1 MGRMDGKVALISGG
15 ARAGWARPRPSCSPA
30 RARQWSSAT
39 CWMRRAK
46 RPPQSIAAEGGR
58 CRFVHLDV
66 TQVADWEAAVAE
78 AVSQFGSL
86 DVLVNNAGIGS
97 SSFQIHEEPVE
108 LWDRTIDVNLKG
120 VFLGTRTAVPAMLEA
135 GGGSIINISSQLGIV
150 GVPYNGSAYQT
161 SKGGVRIFTKAAA
174 LQYADRGIRVN
185 SVHPGPIV
193 TEMTR
198 AGRDDPEPPVESCWP
213 ASPWAATASLRRS
226 PTPCSTWRLTS
237 RPSSPAARWL
247 WTEAGRPS
255 RSGTFD
261 LGEPLQLIEHLL
273 L

>member
-1 MGRMDGKVALISGG
+1 MGRMDDKVALISGG
-15 ARAGWARPRPSCSPA
+15 ARGMGASEARLFA
-30 RARQWSSAT
+30 REGAAVVIGDILDEDGEAT
-39 CWMRRAK
+39 AA
-46 RPPQSIAAEGGR
+46 SIAADGGR
-58 CRFVHLDV
+58 CRYVHLDV
-66 TQVADWEAAVAE
+66 TQEADWQAAVAV

-97 SSFQIHEEPVE
+97 NSFQIHEEPVE
-108 LWDRTIDVNLKG
+108 MWDRTIDVNLKG

-174 LQYADRGIRVN
+174 LQYANRGIRVN

-198 AGRDDPEPPVESCWP
+198 AGRDDPERLSIMMARIPMGRYGEAEEVANAVLYLASDESSFVTGSEVVVDGGW
-213 ASPWAATASLRRS
+213 TA
-226 PTPCSTWRLTS
+226 
-237 RPSSPAARWL
+237 
-247 WTEAGRPS
+247 
-255 RSGTFD
+255 
-261 LGEPLQLIEHLL
+261 Q
-273 L
+273 

>member
-15 ARAGWARPRPSCSPA
+15 ARGMGASEARLFA
-30 RARQWSSAT
+30 REGAAVVIGDILDEDGEAT
-39 CWMRRAK
+39 AA
-46 RPPQSIAAEGGR
+46 SIAADGGR
-58 CRFVHLDV
+58 CRYVHLDV
-66 TQVADWEAAVAE
+66 TQEADWQAAVAQ

-97 SSFQIHEEPVE
+97 NSFEIHEEPVE
-108 LWDRTIDVNLKG
+108 MWDRTIDVNLKG
-120 VFLGTRTAVPAMLEA
+120 VFLGTRTAVPAMLEV

-174 LQYADRGIRVN
+174 LQYANRGIRVN

-198 AGRDDPEPPVESCWP
+198 AGRDDPERLSIMLARIPMGRYGEAEEVANAVLYLASDESSFVTGSEVVVDGGW
-213 ASPWAATASLRRS
+213 TA
-226 PTPCSTWRLTS
+226 
-237 RPSSPAARWL
+237 
-247 WTEAGRPS
+247 
-255 RSGTFD
+255 
-261 LGEPLQLIEHLL
+261 Q
-273 L
+273 

>member
-15 ARAGWARPRPSCSPA
+15 ARGMGASEARLFA
-30 RARQWSSAT
+30 REGAAVVIGDILDEGGEAT
-39 CWMRRAK
+39 AA
-46 RPPQSIAAEGGR
+46 SIAADGGR
-58 CRFVHLDV
+58 CRYVHLDV
-66 TQVADWEAAVAE
+66 TQEADWQAAVAQ

-97 SSFQIHEEPVE
+97 SSFEIHEEPVE

-120 VFLGTRTAVPAMLEA
+120 VFLGTRAAVPAMLEA

-174 LQYADRGIRVN
+174 LQYANRGIRVN

-198 AGRDDPEPPVESCWP
+198 AGRDDPERLSIMLARIPMGRYGEAEEVANAVLYLASDESSFVTGSEVVVDGGW
-213 ASPWAATASLRRS
+213 TA
-226 PTPCSTWRLTS
+226 
-237 RPSSPAARWL
+237 
-247 WTEAGRPS
+247 
-255 RSGTFD
+255 
-261 LGEPLQLIEHLL
+261 Q
-273 L
+273 

>member
-15 ARAGWARPRPSCSPA
+15 ARGMGASEARLFA
-30 RARQWSSAT
+30 REGAAVVIGDILDEEGEAT
-39 CWMRRAK
+39 AA
-46 RPPQSIAAEGGR
+46 SIAADGGR
-58 CRFVHLDV
+58 CRHVRLDV
-66 TQVADWEAAVAE
+66 TQEADWQAAVDA
-78 AVSQFGSL
+78 AVSHFGSL

-97 SSFQIHEEPVE
+97 SSFQIHEEPVG

-120 VFLGTRTAVPAMLEA
+120 VFLGTRAAVPAMLDA

-174 LQYADRGIRVN
+174 LQYANRGIRVN

-198 AGRDDPEPPVESCWP
+198 AGRDDPERLSIMLARIPMGRYGEAEEVANAVLYL
-213 ASPWAATASLRRS
+213 ASDEASFVTGSEVVVDGGWTA
-226 PTPCSTWRLTS
+226 
-237 RPSSPAARWL
+237 
-247 WTEAGRPS
+247 
-255 RSGTFD
+255 
-261 LGEPLQLIEHLL
+261 Q
-273 L
+273 

>member
-15 ARAGWARPRPSCSPA
+15 ARGMGASEARLFA
-30 RARQWSSAT
+30 REGAAVVIGDILDEDGEATSS
-39 CWMRRAK
+39 
-46 RPPQSIAAEGGR
+46 SIEADGGR
-58 CRFVHLDV
+58 CRYVHLDV
-66 TQVADWEAAVAE
+66 TQEADWQAAVAQ

-97 SSFQIHEEPVE
+97 SSFEIHEEPVE

-120 VFLGTRTAVPAMLEA
+120 VFLGTRVAVPAMLEA

-174 LQYADRGIRVN
+174 LQYANRGIRVN

-198 AGRDDPEPPVESCWP
+198 AGRDDPERLSIMLARIPMGRYGEAEEVANAVLYLASDESSFVTGSEVVVDGGW
-213 ASPWAATASLRRS
+213 TA
-226 PTPCSTWRLTS
+226 
-237 RPSSPAARWL
+237 
-247 WTEAGRPS
+247 
-255 RSGTFD
+255 
-261 LGEPLQLIEHLL
+261 Q
-273 L
+273 

>member
-1 MGRMDGKVALISGG
+1 MDGKVALISGG
-15 ARAGWARPRPSCSPA
+15 ARGMGASEARLFA
-30 RARQWSSAT
+30 REGAAVVIGDILDEEGEAT
-39 CWMRRAK
+39 AA
-46 RPPQSIAAEGGR
+46 SIAADGGR
-58 CRFVHLDV
+58 CRYVHLDV
-66 TQVADWEAAVAE
+66 TQEADWQAAVAE

-97 SSFQIHEEPVE
+97 SSFEIHEEPVE

-120 VFLGTRTAVPAMLEA
+120 VFLGTRTAVPAMLDA

-174 LQYADRGIRVN
+174 LQYANRGIRVN

-198 AGRDDPEPPVESCWP
+198 AGRDDPERLSIMLARIPMGRYGEAEEVANAVLYLASDESSFVTGSEVVVDGGW
-213 ASPWAATASLRRS
+213 TA
-226 PTPCSTWRLTS
+226 
-237 RPSSPAARWL
+237 
-247 WTEAGRPS
+247 
-255 RSGTFD
+255 
-261 LGEPLQLIEHLL
+261 Q
-273 L
+273 

>member
-1 MGRMDGKVALISGG
+1 MA
-15 ARAGWARPRPSCSPA
+15 
-30 RARQWSSAT
+30 
-39 CWMRRAK
+39 
-46 RPPQSIAAEGGR
+46 
-58 CRFVHLDV
+58 
-66 TQVADWEAAVAE
+66 
-78 AVSQFGSL
+78 QFGSL

-120 VFLGTRTAVPAMLEA
+120 VFLGTRASVPAMLDA

-174 LQYADRGIRVN
+174 LQYANRGIRVN

-198 AGRDDPEPPVESCWP
+198 AGRDDPERLSIMLSRIPMGRYGEAEEVANAVLYLASDESSFVTGSEVVVDGGW
-213 ASPWAATASLRRS
+213 TA
-226 PTPCSTWRLTS
+226 
-237 RPSSPAARWL
+237 
-247 WTEAGRPS
+247 
-255 RSGTFD
+255 
-261 LGEPLQLIEHLL
+261 Q
-273 L
+273 